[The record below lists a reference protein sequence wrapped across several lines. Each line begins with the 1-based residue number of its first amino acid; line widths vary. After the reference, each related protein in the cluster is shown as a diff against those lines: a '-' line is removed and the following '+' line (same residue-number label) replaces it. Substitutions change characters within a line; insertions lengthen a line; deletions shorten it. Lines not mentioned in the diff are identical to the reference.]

1 MKQTFT
7 FNAIPAA
14 LDEFKALPEAALQSP
29 FQTVALTLLALCRY
43 RDDRDAALAMLDFLK
58 GPEAVSPYEK
68 QFLRDRLEG
77 KEYKPF
83 SFFAGAAV
91 ENDYTPAVPLTVTD
105 PTGREAST
113 VIVAPESNKI
123 DPLTRPVPESS
134 PTDRKPAPCTST
146 DVPADILS
154 PASLAA
160 VYPGIVLPN
169 HFLARYASTIRRSSS
184 LRYSVMRM
192 SSP

>member
-91 ENDYTPAVPLTVTD
+91 ENDYTPAVPLTVTVED
-105 PTGREAST
+105 NPYSYPDDKYATLYVRSAGADSE
-113 VIVAPESNKI
+113 
-123 DPLTRPVPESS
+123 RPVKL
-134 PTDRKPAPCTST
+134 RKKPST
-146 DVPADILS
+146 GEWFLNEIQCLSDIRTPKSAD
-154 PASLAA
+154 PWA
-160 VYPGIVLPN
+160 
-169 HFLARYASTIRRSSS
+169 
-184 LRYSVMRM
+184 
-192 SSP
+192 